1 MNQVHKSWKKSRL
14 KKHKNTSEAD
24 PVRVYDSAEGINSR
38 VLEYLS
44 PLIHPKSAVTLNR
57 EAELG
62 EPELEG
68 EYSCKSLW
76 MG

>member
-1 MNQVHKSWKKSRL
+1 MVKNVMNQAHMSWKRSSL

-38 VLEYLS
+38 VLATLS
-44 PLIHPKSAVTLNR
+44 PLIHPKRAVTFNR

-62 EPELEG
+62 EPNLDG
-68 EYSCKSLW
+68 EYS
-76 MG
+76 